1 MDAAQKAALI
11 KRLKSISG
19 HVSGIAAM
27 LEADRYCIDIIQ
39 QIQAAQAALS
49 KVSQMVLDNHLH
61 TCLIEAVRGDDT
73 EARERAIAEISQ
85 VFGQRNK

>member
-1 MDAAQKAALI
+1 MDAAQKAALVR
-11 KRLKSISG
+11 RLKSISG

-27 LEADRYCIDIIQ
+27 LEDDRYCIDVIQ

-49 KVSQMVLDNHLH
+49 KVSQLVLDNHLH

-85 VFGQRNK
+85 VFGQKNK

>member
-1 MDAAQKAALI
+1 MDAAQKAALV
-11 KRLKSISG
+11 KRLKSIAG

-27 LEADRYCIDIIQ
+27 LEDDRYCIDVIQ

-49 KVSQMVLDNHLH
+49 KVSQLVLDNHLH
-61 TCLIEAVRGDDT
+61 TCVIEAVRGDDA

-85 VFGQRNK
+85 VFSQKNK